1 MNLLRV
7 VEDLERMGLAI
18 ETLNTNLEALTVLL
32 ERFDNV
38 PETLSDLRD
47 MAAGTLGWKVTSKQE
62 DRSDDR

>member
-47 MAAGTLGWKVTSKQE
+47 MAAGTLGWKVTSK
-62 DRSDDR
+62 